1 MLKNPEFLSQY
12 TTRTGRLAHVLK
24 TSDAEIKGYFDESTQ
39 YWNEIQEKLTKHGA
53 KERMGPER
61 LQILYAC
68 IRSLKPNIM
77 VETGVAGG
85 STSYMI
91 LSAMQKNGKGDL
103 TSIDIDNPI
112 WHDHQN
118 YQVGW
123 LVTEELRKNWNLV
136 IEDSKKELPVL
147 VKSLKQIDIFFHD
160 SDHSYEHMM
169 FEFNT
174 VWPFLSSDKII
185 LADDINLNSSFVKF
199 SSQHKL
205 HFEKFY
211 GFGVAKNKL
220 TE

>member
-12 TTRTGRLAHVLK
+12 TTRTSRLAQILK
-24 TSDAEIKGYFDESTQ
+24 TDEAAIKEYFDESIQ

-53 KERMGPER
+53 KERMSLER

-68 IRSLKPNIM
+68 VRSIKPNVM

-85 STSYMI
+85 STSYLI
-91 LSAMQKNGKGDL
+91 LSAMKKNGKGNL

-123 LVTEELRKNWNLV
+123 LVPEELRKNWNLV
-136 IEDSKKELPVL
+136 IGDSKKELPTL
-147 VKSLKQIDIFFHD
+147 TKSLNQVDIFFHD

-174 VWPFLSSDKII
+174 VWPFLSPDKMI
-185 LADDINLNSSFVKF
+185 LADDINLNSSFEKF
-199 SSQHKL
+199 SSKNDL
-205 HFEKFY
+205 RFEKFY